1 MDDLSDGFVIK
12 ERSHTLMKT
21 NVNIIM
27 VLKVNAGEVLSTA

>member
-27 VLKVNAGEVLSTA
+27 VPKVNAGEVLSTA